1 MKPLRRTAA
10 FLILS
15 ILLCGC
21 GPRAEEEPVW
31 VGLVASFS
39 GPDKSGGLQV
49 KQGTGLAVDD
59 AVNQRVE
66 GRRLAVVTVDDH
78 GSDESVQAEAVR
90 LLSVNHVAALI
101 GGADVGRAAVLAQ
114 AAQPY
119 GVPTVLPSEV
129 ATVRADDA
137 SFALGVRPAW
147 RGQILANYASGEL
160 KFKRAAV
167 LIDGRDPVAVE
178 LAAAFVKEWPRDEG
192 ASIQQETFRSDAELR
207 EQAPRVAVAKPA
219 VVLIAADAP
228 HFKMA
233 GDMLQSLQDTLL
245 IYGGED
251 VDAER
256 LPAGPGDI
264 LLATVVVRTE
274 LTDRGQAFVKRYAEH
289 FHESAGLAAV
299 QGYDAARLLFDA
311 MGRAKTAA
319 ADKVRDQLAATTDFE
334 SLTGPLRFKDGTARR
349 PVFVVRWSDGQ
360 AKVVQRIEP
369 ETDEPRDGGP

>member
-10 FLILS
+10 FLVLS
-15 ILLCGC
+15 SLLCGC

-31 VGLVASFS
+31 VGLVASFG
-39 GPDKSGGLQV
+39 GPDKSAGLQI

-66 GRRLAVVTVDDH
+66 GRRLAVVSVDDR
-78 GSDESVQAEAVR
+78 GSDESVRAEAVR
-90 LLSVNHVAALI
+90 LLSVNRVAALI
-101 GGADVGRAAVLAQ
+101 GGADAGRAAVLAQ

-129 ATVRADDA
+129 AAVRADDA

-147 RGQILANYASGEL
+147 RGQILARYASAEL
-160 KFKRAAV
+160 KLKRAAV
-167 LIDGRDPVAVE
+167 LIDGRNPVAVE
-178 LAAAFVKEWPRDEG
+178 LAAAFVKEWPTDEG
-192 ASIQQETFRSDAELR
+192 VSIQQETFRSDAELR
-207 EQAPRVAVAKPA
+207 EQAPRVAAAKPA
-219 VVLIAADAP
+219 LVLIAADAP
-228 HFKMA
+228 HFKLA
-233 GDMLQSLQDTLL
+233 GDMLQSLQNALL

-251 VDAER
+251 VEAEG

-274 LTDRGQAFVKRYAEH
+274 LTERGQAFVKRYAEH

-319 ADKVRDQLAATTDFE
+319 ADKVRDQLAATADFE

-349 PVFVVRWSDGQ
+349 RVFVVRRGDGQ
-360 AKVVQRIEP
+360 VKVVQRIDP
-369 ETDEPRDGGP
+369 ETGEPRDGGP